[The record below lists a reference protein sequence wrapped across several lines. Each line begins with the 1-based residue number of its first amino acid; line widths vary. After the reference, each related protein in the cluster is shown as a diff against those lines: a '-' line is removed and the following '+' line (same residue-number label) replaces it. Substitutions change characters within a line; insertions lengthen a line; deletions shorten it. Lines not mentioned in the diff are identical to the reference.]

1 MRNNPYAK
9 IKQNSIM
16 TATPAELTLMLYDG
30 AIKFGN
36 QALDAMDKRE
46 VERAHAM
53 IIKVQRIIDEL
64 RITLNHDYPIAD
76 EMERL
81 YEFIDYRLMEADMEK
96 DPQKLTEA
104 LDLIRDFR
112 QTWKEVMALGKKQQQ
127 AL

>member
-36 QALDAMDKRE
+36 QALDAIAKKE
-46 VERAHAM
+46 VERSHTM